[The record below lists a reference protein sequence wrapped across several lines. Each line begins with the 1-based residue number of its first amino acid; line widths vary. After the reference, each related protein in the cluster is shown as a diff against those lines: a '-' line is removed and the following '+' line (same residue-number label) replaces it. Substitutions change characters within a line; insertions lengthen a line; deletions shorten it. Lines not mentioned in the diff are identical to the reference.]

1 MNIRFATIAG
11 LCAGLAGSAFAA
23 DSEGQFVV
31 RGLGGQS
38 CASLN
43 EALKGENGKLVALRL
58 TDWVSGWLSHA
69 NRVTDS
75 TYDVHPV
82 SEAGAISEIVRRI
95 CVANTE
101 ASIETVLHSSVQSVK
116 RGAQT
121 ANSAMITIKIDD
133 KQTRIRGAIMKPLQE
148 RLVDLKYLEK
158 KQADG
163 VYGPATR
170 KALEAFQ
177 SDSKIA
183 VTGLPDPITV
193 YLAFLE

>member
-31 RGLGGQS
+31 RGLGGRS